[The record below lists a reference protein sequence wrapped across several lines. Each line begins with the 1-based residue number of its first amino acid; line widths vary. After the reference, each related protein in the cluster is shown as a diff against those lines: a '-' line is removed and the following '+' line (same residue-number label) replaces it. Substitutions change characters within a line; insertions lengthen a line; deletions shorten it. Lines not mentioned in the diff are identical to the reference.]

1 MPGRRPMNRPPVS
14 VGSLRGIGASEDTAR
29 RSVIRWLGVEPMAA
43 IEEIRQP
50 RAATIERGAERAARA
65 TLRDQ
70 IARLERELATVITA
84 SRPPL
89 DPGRPLPSFAG
100 PRLLSLGELECV
112 RDALAGRLSTLR
124 SAAVAQSVRQA
135 DAARELER
143 MLADPPA
150 HKWLRLSNADLGL
163 PGCTTYHVRPRAG
176 LLGMLMGWW
185 QVKVSGGCP
194 LPG

>member
-1 MPGRRPMNRPPVS
+1 
-14 VGSLRGIGASEDTAR
+14 
-29 RSVIRWLGVEPMAA
+29 MAA
-43 IEEIRQP
+43 IEEIRHTG
-50 RAATIERGAERAARA
+50 AAPIERGAERAARA

-84 SRPPL
+84 SRPHL
-89 DPGRPLPSFAG
+89 DRGPPMSSFAG
-100 PRLLSLGELECV
+100 PRLLSLGELERV

-124 SAAVAQSVRQA
+124 SAAAAQSARQA

-185 QVKVSGGCP
+185 QVKISGGCP
-194 LPG
+194 

>member
-1 MPGRRPMNRPPVS
+1 
-14 VGSLRGIGASEDTAR
+14 
-29 RSVIRWLGVEPMAA
+29 MAA
-43 IEEIRQP
+43 IDEIQRTGT
-50 RAATIERGAERAARA
+50 ATPERGAERAARA

-70 IARLERELATVITA
+70 IGRLERQVATVVAA

-89 DPGRPLPSFAG
+89 DPGRALPSLAG
-100 PRLLSLGELECV
+100 PRLLSLGELERV
-112 RDALAGRLSTLR
+112 RDALAGRLSTLEAAAAEQ
-124 SAAVAQSVRQA
+124 SARQA

-185 QVKVSGGCP
+185 QVKISGGCP
-194 LPG
+194 